1 MQEAS
6 WGEPGI
12 LFNSGATR
20 AGAAAGEEPKQ
31 HQAKEGKESKIILLA
46 IYILY
51 IAIIVLSAAP
61 YCRI

>member
-31 HQAKEGKESKIILLA
+31 HQAKEGKENKIILLA
-46 IYILY
+46 IYI
-51 IAIIVLSAAP
+51 I
-61 YCRI
+61 YCHYCT